1 MATNYD
7 ELTKRR
13 NEMAL
18 ERYYRLKNGGSSGN
32 NYNGIAMATPRNDG
46 VTATQTEEK
55 KNKGGLLGG
64 LGYLGH
70 ELGLGV
76 MRSIEGVVDY
86 VGGGILDLFGAD
98 EAADELLKNDW
109 VNYNAA
115 DEWYNPGKGWE
126 FAGDVASGVGGM
138 LPAVAVSFVPGVG
151 GALSTATF
159 GLGAA
164 GQAVSEQTKKNG
176 TASGKEWL
184 YGTASGAMEAGIEA
198 VSGGI
203 GGTAAGKV
211 LGKELAKTT
220 GGKIATSFI
229 GEGLEEVASDILDP
243 ALQRVTGVDK
253 NAQVDWGNLPRTF
266 LVGGATGA
274 VMGGGQRA
282 LSAAQAGGFNN
293 LAAAETAQE
302 MDAQM
307 SDNNV
312 RQALGKKEIYTQKDM
327 ADMTDRLSQRLQKMD
342 EGTRSA
348 FLAQNK
354 RIAPLFDADGTVKQ
368 SVWEDLRTGRFSVE
382 NQENMS
388 VGNSQSIGNL
398 SGETYS
404 SSLKGRES
412 TLKYQPATSTQ
423 GTENARAALRNI
435 ELLSGGRVDVVLT
448 SDAMLTADGQNA
460 NGEYADGVLYVNANA
475 DSYQRAMFIAS
486 HELTHTLEGT
496 EAYGKLGAFIRERV
510 AADPALAEKYNLEK
524 YRLAYENAQAG
535 DFSSETL
542 DYQAETEMYADFVAR
557 EILGNEDVVRRLV
570 AKERNIA
577 VRFLEWVRSAL
588 KRLDGSRE
596 TQSEYKALKKAEKLL
611 SAALENAKGGVSLEE
626 VEENEQRKK
635 ALRDMF
641 AQEGKGDSSTTR
653 QNDNVE
659 QRETTSRYALDKKR
673 VKGYNK
679 DKLIYRTFPNDK
691 ESGSEANRI
700 AVWWVH
706 NDDVITGDQTLI
718 SYHDKWYIIEKFDD
732 MPSGY
737 QIVDRI
743 TESEF
748 NEIYKEIIEGG
759 RSGKIKPL
767 QSSPD
772 FIDQLDKSGSVIKER
787 ASSSYRISAGYGR
800 KNQSLQ
806 QVDTSTV
813 EGREIDG
820 IRSGDNARNST
831 NKQGRFSLDVNI
843 EEKIKKH
850 YGSTYRWS
858 EVGYIMRDGTRLD
871 LSGRN
876 EGARGGYRTVDHRD
890 IFDIDENGDT
900 YGTDALIEFVG
911 RGNIRVMPENP
922 GINLQVEPNEEQYR
936 LIQDFVER
944 VGWKEEYFSVDIDNG
959 NGDTIETLTY
969 EGKVSGRKVVAD
981 IKYYFKEGKVPY
993 KSELSAFRYSI
1004 DVDSEG
1010 RELTKEQAEY
1020 FKDSKV
1026 RDKNGNLLVVYHGTA
1041 DSRKRNEYG
1050 NATEEDFTVFN
1061 YQESPAVD
1069 SNIDGSAY
1077 FFTTNKK
1084 LAEFYAPDVSEYE
1097 FYNRS
1102 RTPKVYSTYLLMKN
1116 PYVVEGKGAAWT
1128 QIQDEMISKARRFGY
1143 WNWDGRYKYQTT
1155 FDTSQIAVWAKD
1167 NGYDGVIFKDIIDG
1181 DASKEEFRGDV
1192 YAVFDSNQIK
1202 STTNENP
1209 TKNPDIRYSIDVEQS
1224 EKEKRE
1230 SGYVSSLRNY
1240 LHRLNI
1246 SEETKADVIEKYGER
1261 TAKRLFAVWENTTGR
1276 EDGVDIVTA
1285 HKELW
1290 GKGFRTYSE
1299 YEEDFLA
1306 DMDTTMR
1313 GYAPKLY
1320 EKAVK
1325 GKAIEAADE
1334 NAVLSPKRKMQKT
1347 VDAAQVELTD
1357 KQTEY
1362 LANYTKRKIYTKKE
1376 AEIIINEL
1384 LEGYMNY
1391 DNEVGSMKGK
1401 TREEVVKMMWR
1412 ALNSADPGK
1421 RTGVARKIAEYIIQ
1435 HTVMENIYSDAVVR
1449 MHTDT
1454 ITALKPYLHNLNL
1467 DGIRD
1472 DIKYHYGNSNAP
1484 YALWGKKKGEKGIGV
1499 DVAAMELNENGFY
1512 IEEINPVDIFRR
1524 MDEAYRLAV
1533 DGLKKTTS
1541 KFATEIIGE
1550 KEQKELQGDM
1560 VKAILRAFDSH
1571 GTPSALSDMIQ
1582 DYDKKVKGWKEK
1594 YYEERDKNNAT
1605 ARVLYK
1611 VQKLK
1616 DFERGTFANAAEF
1629 KQDIFKNTI
1638 GRLGRIKYRGNLNKS
1653 GTRKILAG
1661 LLEWYD
1667 NKNNPMLEGEAYNE
1681 DIAQML
1687 MQLADNFKP
1696 LTTAQYELLAK
1707 LEEKSKKYDFKSLY
1721 EWYTREN
1728 VGKEYS
1734 ASTKEWLQDLAD
1746 PKEFSSEELKNLE
1759 HVVDYFTHFMENYN
1773 KVWKNGKLQDAAPI
1787 ALKYVDQMQKHKRT
1801 KVGWFEKGF
1810 EGYIKSF
1817 GDPMT
1822 AARYFDKYEDGFFTS
1837 ALEELRQ
1844 GVIASQVMEQ
1854 RMKAPLEKFY
1864 EKNKKFFENCEK
1876 RTIEYQGEKMNAQTA
1891 MLLYMTLKR
1900 EQALRGLAY
1909 SGFKFN
1915 RGDEIVT
1922 VRGFATAENLDID
1935 ELTMQAAELQ
1945 NELAKQFNEAEREYI
1960 AIVEKIFNEDCK
1972 KAKADTDMA
1981 RMGYTNISEGYYVP
1995 IRRASI
2001 AYNVEKQTYREE
2013 IASVSDQSFNK
2024 DTVSGAR
2031 NQLFIDGLTG
2041 VLDKHIE
2048 GISQYA
2054 SLARA
2059 LDNYNILFNLNVSG
2073 NPNMAI
2079 SVKSEADNV
2088 WRDGGKY
2095 FSELIDDIKG
2105 VAKSTGVGNKFISN
2119 IRGGYA
2125 KYQLGAN
2132 PKVWVTQLS
2141 SLIAAGNILDVG
2153 NIISGVGV
2161 GLGVKGEV
2169 LDAHCGLAMVRNN
2182 ENTAAIAQGV
2192 LEKTTNKISDILMVP
2207 IGKVDRLVV
2216 RILYGAAQVQVE
2228 KKGGAK
2234 VGTEENLT
2242 AAGELLERVIL
2253 ETQQNAM
2260 ATEKSA
2266 AMRSGNEI
2274 AKAVTMFSADSMKLT
2289 GRVIDAIGETA
2300 VLKARIKATK
2310 DADVLKTLKKELA
2323 EANKKA
2329 CRALASVTMSA
2340 IFMTAIAEG
2349 FKWLYDKERE
2359 EDENIA
2365 LTLAADTFGNMIGG
2379 LPFIRD
2385 VYSFFADGYEVE
2397 SFAYASINDL
2407 LAALGDA
2414 RDVAAAVIAGKKLDG
2429 RELAQTSRKTINAVG
2444 QLTGIPTRNLYNVL
2458 YGLTKRVAPTTAY
2471 AWNDKFYKGSYR
2483 ADLAE
2488 AIEKGDDK
2496 MIATIV
2502 GLMLNENVGGVT
2514 DATAREAI
2522 DALVAA
2528 DFDNVIPRS
2537 VPDKVTY
2544 KDDVGESVE
2553 IELTAAQ
2560 AKAFEKI
2567 YVVANEKVAALVK
2580 TSQYKNASQE
2590 AQAKAI
2596 EFIYDTYYD
2605 MAKNN
2610 LTGAGLTKAALFAE
2624 AIDIDNLAVIL
2635 AEARLIEA
2643 DKKNGVTV
2651 SGTKKAKVQKYVNSL
2666 RLTAVQK
2673 YMIMGYLGY
2682 KNANGA
2688 DAVKTYIRRMNLT
2701 NAEKDALYAYS
2712 GYGA

>member
-7 ELTKRR
+7 DLTRKR
-13 NEMAL
+13 NEAAL

-46 VTATQTEEK
+46 VTATVQTEEK

-109 VNYNAA
+109 FNYNAA
-115 DEWYNPGKGWE
+115 DEWYNPGAGWE

-138 LPAVAVSFVPGVG
+138 LPAVAVTWATG
-151 GALSTATF
+151 GASAPAILQAASGAIGTATF

-229 GEGLEEVASDILDP
+229 GEGLEEVASDILNP
-243 ALQRVTGVDK
+243 ALQRATGVDK
-253 NAQVDWGNLPRTF
+253 DASIDWGNLPRTF

-274 VMGGGQRA
+274 VMGGAGRA
-282 LSAAQAGGFNN
+282 LNAAQAGGFNN

-327 ADMTDRLSQRLQKMD
+327 ADIADRLSQRLQKMD
-342 EGTRSA
+342 EGTRST

-368 SVWEDLRTGRFSVE
+368 SVWEDLRTRRFSVE
-382 NQENMS
+382 NQGN
-388 VGNSQSIGNL
+388 VGGGNSQSIGNL
-398 SGETYS
+398 ADVSYS
-404 SSLKGRES
+404 ASLKGRET
-412 TLKYQPATSTQ
+412 TLKYQPVSDVSKV
-423 GTENARAALRNI
+423 NADVQKAMRNI
-435 ELLSGGRVDVVLT
+435 ELLTGGRADVVIT
-448 SDAMLTADGQNA
+448 ADDMLTADGQQA
-460 NGEYADGVLYVNANA
+460 NGEYADGVIYVNANA
-475 DSYQRAMFIAS
+475 DSYERAMFVMS

-496 EAYGKLGAFIRERV
+496 EAYGKLGVFIREQIKGNPDF
-510 AADPALAEKYNLEK
+510 ADKYVLDK
-524 YRLAYENAQAG
+524 YRSAYANAQAG
-535 DFSSETL
+535 DFSAETL

-588 KRLDGSRE
+588 KRLGGSRE

-611 SAALENAKGGVSLEE
+611 SAALENAKGGVTLEE
-626 VEENEQRKK
+626 VEEDVQRMK
-635 ALRDMF
+635 AVKAFFER
-641 AQEGKGDSSTTR
+641 KGDSSPSV
-653 QNDNVE
+653 QNDSVE
-659 QRETTSRYALDKKR
+659 QKETTDEKSVGVGAESSARYSLSKGAEQAVDNALADKNYGGEVKLTDVSPSILLGQEGVRNLPMMMKASHIRENIFTEKEAKAKGLKVDKNINYHGLGKTLFLKVIEDLDNVTEAYRGTKNADNPARREKYFLLISKQTDGNGNIINVPVYINEKGIYNRAFIDTNKIATVFGKDAIYSYIREQISKGNLVRIKKR
-673 VKGYNK
+673 N
-679 DKLIYRTFPNDK
+679 IQTS
-691 ESGSEANRI
+691 ESTAPIAANYGKN
-700 AVWWVH
+700 VS
-706 NDDVITGDQTLI
+706 TT
-718 SYHDKWYIIEKFDD
+718 IIRENTEK
-732 MPSGY
+732 S
-737 QIVDRI
+737 
-743 TESEF
+743 TENAKKVE
-748 NEIYKEIIEGG
+748 K
-759 RSGKIKPL
+759 
-767 QSSPD
+767 SSR
-772 FIDQLDKSGSVIKER
+772 KS
-787 ASSSYRISAGYGR
+787 
-800 KNQSLQ
+800 L
-806 QVDTSTV
+806 
-813 EGREIDG
+813 
-820 IRSGDNARNST
+820 
-831 NKQGRFSLDVNI
+831 
-843 EEKIKKH
+843 
-850 YGSTYRWS
+850 
-858 EVGYIMRDGTRLD
+858 
-871 LSGRN
+871 
-876 EGARGGYRTVDHRD
+876 
-890 IFDIDENGDT
+890 
-900 YGTDALIEFVG
+900 
-911 RGNIRVMPENP
+911 
-922 GINLQVEPNEEQYR
+922 
-936 LIQDFVER
+936 
-944 VGWKEEYFSVDIDNG
+944 
-959 NGDTIETLTY
+959 
-969 EGKVSGRKVVAD
+969 
-981 IKYYFKEGKVPY
+981 
-993 KSELSAFRYSI
+993 

-1026 RDKNGNLLVVYHGTA
+1026 RDENGNLLVVYHGTG
-1041 DSRKRNEYG
+1041 NE
-1050 NATEEDFTVFN
+1050 FTVFN
-1061 YQESPAVD
+1061 NKQKRTRGRLNFGVGFYFS
-1069 SNIDGSAY
+1069 SNRDLAKMYVEGDHERVIEAYIDI
-1077 FFTTNKK
+1077 
-1084 LAEFYAPDVSEYE
+1084 
-1097 FYNRS
+1097 
-1102 RTPKVYSTYLLMKN
+1102 KN
-1116 PYVVEGKGAAWT
+1116 PYVTVVNQFMMNDVEKIREQFPEEEREKIDLST
-1128 QIQDEMISKARRFGY
+1128 L
-1143 WNWDGRYKYQTT
+1143 
-1155 FDTSQIAVWAKD
+1155 SQFLKKL
-1167 NGYDGVIFKDIIDG
+1167 GYDGIIQYN
-1181 DASKEEFRGDV
+1181 ANALIRGDKKIEIV
-1192 YAVFDSNQIK
+1192 VSFDSAQIK
-1202 STTNENP
+1202 NTENKTP

-1285 HKELW
+1285 HQTLW
-1290 GKGFRTYSE
+1290 REGFRTYST
-1299 YEEDFLA
+1299 YEEDFLI

-1313 GYAPKLY
+1313 GRAPKMY

-1421 RTGVARKIAEYIIQ
+1421 RTGVARKIADYIIQ

-1467 DGIRD
+1467 DGIKN

-1484 YALWGKKKGEKGIGV
+1484 YALWGRKNGEKGVGV

-1571 GTPSALSDMIQ
+1571 GTPSALSDMIRE
-1582 DYDKKVKGWKEK
+1582 YDKKVKGWKDK
-1594 YYEERDKNNAT
+1594 YYEERDRNNLT

-1616 DFERGTFANAAEF
+1616 DFEKGTFANAAEF

-1667 NKNNPMLEGEAYNE
+1667 NKNNPMLEGDVFNE

-1696 LTTAQYELLAK
+1696 MTTAQYELLAK
-1707 LEEKSKKYDFKSLY
+1707 LEEKSKTYDFKSLY

-1734 ASTKEWLQDLAD
+1734 ASTKELLQDLAD
-1746 PKEFSSEELKNLE
+1746 PTEFTSEELKNLE
-1759 HVVDYFTHFMENYN
+1759 HVIDYFKNFMENYN
-1773 KVWKNGKLQDAAPI
+1773 KVYRNGKLVEAVPI
-1787 ALKYVDQMQKHKRT
+1787 AQKYVEQMQKNKRT
-1801 KVGWFEKGF
+1801 KVGWIEKGF
-1810 EGYIKSF
+1810 EGYIKAF

-1822 AARYFDKYEDGFFTS
+1822 AARYFDKYEDGFFTE
-1837 ALEELRQ
+1837 ALEELRK

-1876 RTIEYQGEKMNAQTA
+1876 RTIKYQGEKMNAQTA

-2001 AYNVEKQTYREE
+2001 AYNVEKQSYRDE
-2013 IASVSDQSFNK
+2013 IASVSEQSFNK
-2024 DTVSGAR
+2024 DTVAGAR
-2031 NQLFIDGLTG
+2031 NQLFIDGLTQ
-2041 VLDKHIE
+2041 VMEKHVG

-2105 VAKSTGVGNKFISN
+2105 VAKSTGVGNKFISGV
-2119 IRGGYA
+2119 RGAYA

-2169 LDAHCGLAMVRNN
+2169 LDLHCGLAMVRNN

-2242 AAGELLERVIL
+2242 AAGELLEKVIL

-2260 ATEKSA
+2260 ATERSA

-2274 AKAVTMFSADSMKLT
+2274 AKAFTMFSADSMKLT

-2310 DADVLKTLKKELA
+2310 DADVLKALKKELA

-2349 FKWLYDKERE
+2349 FKWLYDKEDD
-2359 EDENIA
+2359 DENKTKSIIV
-2365 LTLAADTFGNMIGG
+2365 DTVGNMLGG
-2379 LPFIRD
+2379 LPAIRD
-2385 VYSFFADGYEVE
+2385 VYAFFADGYEVE

-2407 LAALGDA
+2407 LSALGDA
-2414 RDVAAAVIAGKKLDG
+2414 RDVAAAVFAGKNVDS
-2429 RELAQTSRKTINAVG
+2429 RELAQTTRKTINAVG
-2444 QLTGIPTRNLYNVL
+2444 QLTGIPTRNIYNVL

-2471 AWNDKFYKGSYR
+2471 AWNDKFYKSSYR

-2544 KDDVGESVE
+2544 KNDEGESVE

-2560 AKAFEKI
+2560 TKAFEKI

-2624 AIDIDNLAVIL
+2624 AIDIDKLAVIL

-2643 DKKNGVTV
+2643 DTKNGVTV

-2688 DAVKTYIRRMNLT
+2688 DAVKAYIRRLNLSA
-2701 NAEKDALYAYS
+2701 AEKELLYSYS
-2712 GYGA
+2712 GYSA

>member
-55 KNKGGLLGG
+55 KNKGGLWGG

-70 ELGLGV
+70 EFGLGV
-76 MRSIEGVVDY
+76 MRSLEGIVDY
-86 VGGGILDLFGAD
+86 TVGGIADLFGAD
-98 EAADELLKNDW
+98 EFADEIMKNDW
-109 VNYNAA
+109 FNYNAA
-115 DEWYNPGKGWE
+115 DEWYNPGAGWE

-138 LPAVAVSFVPGVG
+138 LPAVAVTWATG
-151 GALSTATF
+151 GASAPAILQAASGAIGTATF

-203 GGTAAGKV
+203 GGISAGKV

-229 GEGLEEVASDILDP
+229 GEGLEEVASDILNP
-243 ALQRVTGVDK
+243 ALQRATGVDK
-253 NAQVDWGNLPRTF
+253 DASVDWGNLPRTF

-274 VMGGGQRA
+274 VMGGGRRA
-282 LSAAQAGGFNN
+282 LRAVQAGGFNN

-327 ADMTDRLSQRLQKMD
+327 ANIADRLSQRLQKMD
-342 EGTRSA
+342 EGTRSV

-354 RIAPLFDADGTVKQ
+354 RIAPLFDTDGTVKQ

-412 TLKYQPATSTQ
+412 TLKYQPAASTQ

-448 SDAMLTADGQNA
+448 SDAMLTADGQQA

-524 YRLAYENAQAG
+524 YRLAYENAQTG
-535 DFSSETL
+535 DFSAETL

-588 KRLDGSRE
+588 KRLGGSRE

-611 SAALENAKGGVSLEE
+611 SAALENAKGGVTLEE
-626 VEENEQRKK
+626 VEEDVQRMK
-635 ALRDMF
+635 ALRDM
-641 AQEGKGDSSTTR
+641 AKEEVKEEVKSVESETQEVKKETTEQNSVDVGAQSARYSLSENAKQEVEQALNNKYYGKEVKLTDVSPSILLGQEGVRNLPMMMKASHIRENIFTEKEAKAKGLKVDKNINYHGLGKTLFLKVIEDLDNVTEAYRGTKNADNPERREKYFLLISKQTDGNGNIINVPVYINEKGIYNRAFIDTNKIATVFGKDAIYSYIREQISKGNLVRIKKRNIQTSESTAPIAANYGKNVSTTIIR
-653 QNDNVE
+653 ENTEKSTENAKKVE
-659 QRETTSRYALDKKR
+659 KSSR
-673 VKGYNK
+673 
-679 DKLIYRTFPNDK
+679 
-691 ESGSEANRI
+691 
-700 AVWWVH
+700 
-706 NDDVITGDQTLI
+706 
-718 SYHDKWYIIEKFDD
+718 
-732 MPSGY
+732 
-737 QIVDRI
+737 
-743 TESEF
+743 
-748 NEIYKEIIEGG
+748 
-759 RSGKIKPL
+759 
-767 QSSPD
+767 
-772 FIDQLDKSGSVIKER
+772 KS
-787 ASSSYRISAGYGR
+787 
-800 KNQSLQ
+800 L
-806 QVDTSTV
+806 
-813 EGREIDG
+813 
-820 IRSGDNARNST
+820 
-831 NKQGRFSLDVNI
+831 
-843 EEKIKKH
+843 
-850 YGSTYRWS
+850 
-858 EVGYIMRDGTRLD
+858 
-871 LSGRN
+871 
-876 EGARGGYRTVDHRD
+876 
-890 IFDIDENGDT
+890 
-900 YGTDALIEFVG
+900 
-911 RGNIRVMPENP
+911 
-922 GINLQVEPNEEQYR
+922 
-936 LIQDFVER
+936 
-944 VGWKEEYFSVDIDNG
+944 
-959 NGDTIETLTY
+959 
-969 EGKVSGRKVVAD
+969 
-981 IKYYFKEGKVPY
+981 
-993 KSELSAFRYSI
+993 

-1026 RDKNGNLLVVYHGTA
+1026 RDENGNLLVVYHGTG
-1041 DSRKRNEYG
+1041 NE
-1050 NATEEDFTVFN
+1050 FTVFN
-1061 YQESPAVD
+1061 NKQKRTRGRLNFGVGFYFS
-1069 SNIDGSAY
+1069 SNRDLAKMYVEGDHERVIEAYIDI
-1077 FFTTNKK
+1077 
-1084 LAEFYAPDVSEYE
+1084 
-1097 FYNRS
+1097 
-1102 RTPKVYSTYLLMKN
+1102 KN
-1116 PYVVEGKGAAWT
+1116 PYVTVVNQFMMNDVEKIREQFPEEEREKIDLST
-1128 QIQDEMISKARRFGY
+1128 L
-1143 WNWDGRYKYQTT
+1143 
-1155 FDTSQIAVWAKD
+1155 SQFLKKL
-1167 NGYDGVIFKDIIDG
+1167 GYDGIIQYN
-1181 DASKEEFRGDV
+1181 ANALIRGDKKIEIV
-1192 YAVFDSNQIK
+1192 VSFDSAQIK
-1202 STTNENP
+1202 NTDNKTP

-1285 HKELW
+1285 HQTLW
-1290 GKGFRTYSE
+1290 REGFRTYST
-1299 YEEDFLA
+1299 YEEDFLI

-1313 GYAPKLY
+1313 GRAPKMY

-1421 RTGVARKIAEYIIQ
+1421 RTGVARKIADYIIQ

-1467 DGIRD
+1467 DGIKN

-1484 YALWGKKKGEKGIGV
+1484 YALWGRKNGEKGVGV

-1773 KVWKNGKLQDAAPI
+1773 KVWENGKLQDAAPI
-1787 ALKYVDQMQKHKRT
+1787 ALRYVDQMQKHKRT

-1935 ELTMQAAELQ
+1935 ELKLQAAELQ

-1972 KAKADTDMA
+1972 KAKAETDMA

-2253 ETQQNAM
+2253 EMQQNAM

-2300 VLKARIKATK
+2300 VLRNRIKATK
-2310 DADVLKTLKKELA
+2310 DADAVNALKKELA

-2349 FKWLYDKERE
+2349 FKWLYDKEDD
-2359 EDENIA
+2359 DENKTKSIIV
-2365 LTLAADTFGNMIGG
+2365 DTVGNMLGG
-2379 LPFIRD
+2379 LPAIRD

-2414 RDVAAAVIAGKKLDG
+2414 RDVAAAVVTGKNMDS
-2429 RELAQTSRKTINAVG
+2429 RELAQTTRKTINAVG
-2444 QLTGIPTRNLYNVL
+2444 QLTGIPTRNIYNVL

-2471 AWNDKFYKGSYR
+2471 AWNDKFYKSSYR

-2514 DATAREAI
+2514 DSTVREAI

-2544 KDDVGESVE
+2544 KNDEGESVE

-2560 AKAFEKI
+2560 TKAFEKI

-2624 AIDIDNLAVIL
+2624 AIDIDNLAIIL

-2643 DKKNGVTV
+2643 DTKNGVTV

-2682 KNANGA
+2682 KNANSA
-2688 DAVKTYIRRMNLT
+2688 DAVKTYIRRLNLSA
-2701 NAEKDALYAYS
+2701 AEKELLYSYS
-2712 GYGA
+2712 GYSA

>member
-55 KNKGGLLGG
+55 KNKGGFLGG

-76 MRSIEGVVDY
+76 MRSLEGVVDY
-86 VGGGILDLFGAD
+86 VGGGLLDLFGAD

-109 VNYNAA
+109 FNYNAA
-115 DEWYNPGKGWE
+115 DEWYNPGAGWE

-138 LPAVAVSFVPGVG
+138 LPAVAVTWATG
-151 GALSTATF
+151 GASAPAILQAASGAIGTATF

-203 GGTAAGKV
+203 GGAAAGKV
-211 LGKELAKTT
+211 LGKNIAKST

-229 GEGLEEVASDILDP
+229 GEGLEEVASDILNP
-243 ALQRVTGVDK
+243 ALQRATGVDK
-253 NAQVDWGNLPRTF
+253 DASVDWGNLPRTF

-274 VMGGGQRA
+274 VMGGAGRV
-282 LSAAQAGGFNN
+282 LNAAQAGGFNN
-293 LAAAETAQE
+293 LNAMETAQE
-302 MDAQM
+302 MDERM

-368 SVWEDLRTGRFSVE
+368 SVWEDLRTVRFSVE

-398 SGETYS
+398 SGATYS

-448 SDAMLTADGQNA
+448 SDAMMTADGQQA

-535 DFSSETL
+535 DFSVETL

-588 KRLDGSRE
+588 KRLGGSRE

-641 AQEGKGDSSTTR
+641 AQEEVKEEVKSVESETQEVKKETTEENSVDVDAQSSARYSLEKTFAEQVDDVIAGTFDKENSHIRVAGHTPSIYIEKAGMRDLPILMSYDKLCISLFEGGTLSNHYHNLGEEIMKQIPKAIENPIYILSGQTDNRIEAILMLKDKKHRDVFAVIEFDSEGRYEGKFTKANVLVTAFGAKDKYIQKKLEMGEILYEEKRNSSSQVNPRGQFPSVINENESSTTIIR
-653 QNDNVE
+653 ENSEKSTENAKKVE
-659 QRETTSRYALDKKR
+659 KSSR
-673 VKGYNK
+673 
-679 DKLIYRTFPNDK
+679 
-691 ESGSEANRI
+691 
-700 AVWWVH
+700 
-706 NDDVITGDQTLI
+706 
-718 SYHDKWYIIEKFDD
+718 
-732 MPSGY
+732 
-737 QIVDRI
+737 
-743 TESEF
+743 
-748 NEIYKEIIEGG
+748 
-759 RSGKIKPL
+759 
-767 QSSPD
+767 
-772 FIDQLDKSGSVIKER
+772 KS
-787 ASSSYRISAGYGR
+787 
-800 KNQSLQ
+800 L
-806 QVDTSTV
+806 
-813 EGREIDG
+813 
-820 IRSGDNARNST
+820 
-831 NKQGRFSLDVNI
+831 
-843 EEKIKKH
+843 
-850 YGSTYRWS
+850 
-858 EVGYIMRDGTRLD
+858 
-871 LSGRN
+871 
-876 EGARGGYRTVDHRD
+876 
-890 IFDIDENGDT
+890 
-900 YGTDALIEFVG
+900 
-911 RGNIRVMPENP
+911 
-922 GINLQVEPNEEQYR
+922 
-936 LIQDFVER
+936 
-944 VGWKEEYFSVDIDNG
+944 
-959 NGDTIETLTY
+959 
-969 EGKVSGRKVVAD
+969 
-981 IKYYFKEGKVPY
+981 
-993 KSELSAFRYSI
+993 

-1026 RDKNGNLLVVYHGTA
+1026 RDKDGNLLVVYHQTA
-1041 DSRKRNEYG
+1041 GEFTQFDTKKEGAGQSDHEMPSGIFLKPTSEDIGLKGKRQMSLYVNITNPKQFYDRDMARRHWENNIEGYSDILKKIEENDRVYGEEFENAFNSNMPRAEYLRLSEEEKERIEREAEEREDKILADWRAANGALEKEAKELIGKYLRRMGFDGVFLARDVGSFGRVVQTFIALDSEQVK
-1050 NATEEDFTVFN
+1050 
-1061 YQESPAVD
+1061 
-1069 SNIDGSAY
+1069 NID
-1077 FFTTNKK
+1077 
-1084 LAEFYAPDVSEYE
+1084 
-1097 FYNRS
+1097 NR
-1102 RTPKVYSTYLLMKN
+1102 
-1116 PYVVEGKGAAWT
+1116 
-1128 QIQDEMISKARRFGY
+1128 Q
-1143 WNWDGRYKYQTT
+1143 
-1155 FDTSQIAVWAKD
+1155 
-1167 NGYDGVIFKDIIDG
+1167 
-1181 DASKEEFRGDV
+1181 
-1192 YAVFDSNQIK
+1192 
-1202 STTNENP
+1202 P

-1285 HKELW
+1285 HQTLW
-1290 GKGFRTYSE
+1290 REGFRTYSA
-1299 YEEDFLA
+1299 YEEDFLI

-1313 GYAPKLY
+1313 GRAPKMY

-1421 RTGVARKIAEYIIQ
+1421 RTGVARKIADYIIQ

-1467 DGIRD
+1467 DGIKN

-1484 YALWGKKKGEKGIGV
+1484 YALWGRKNGEKGVGV

-1616 DFERGTFANAAEF
+1616 DFEKGTFANAAEF
-1629 KQDIFKNTI
+1629 KRDIFKNTI

-1696 LTTAQYELLAK
+1696 MTTAQYELLAK

-1787 ALKYVDQMQKHKRT
+1787 AQKYVVQMQKHKRT

-1822 AARYFDKYEDGFFTS
+1822 AARYFDKYEDGFFTE
-1837 ALEELRQ
+1837 ALEELRK

-1972 KAKADTDMA
+1972 KAKAETDMA

-2161 GLGVKGEV
+2161 GLGVKGGV

-2323 EANKKA
+2323 LANKKA

-2349 FKWLYDKERE
+2349 FKWLYDKEDD
-2359 EDENIA
+2359 DENKTKSIIV
-2365 LTLAADTFGNMIGG
+2365 DTVGNMLGG
-2379 LPFIRD
+2379 LPAIRD
-2385 VYSFFADGYEVE
+2385 VYAFFADGYEVE

-2407 LAALGDA
+2407 LSALGDA
-2414 RDVAAAVIAGKKLDG
+2414 RDVAAAVFAGKNVDS
-2429 RELAQTSRKTINAVG
+2429 RELTKTVRKTVNAVG

-2471 AWNDKFYKGSYR
+2471 AWNDKYYKSSYR

-2514 DATAREAI
+2514 DATVREAI
-2522 DALVAA
+2522 DALVA

-2544 KDDVGESVE
+2544 KNDEGESVE

-2560 AKAFEKI
+2560 TKAFEKI

-2624 AIDIDNLAVIL
+2624 AIDIDNLAIIL

-2643 DKKNGVTV
+2643 DTKNGVTV

-2688 DAVKTYIRRMNLT
+2688 DAVKTYIRRLNLSA
-2701 NAEKDALYAYS
+2701 AEKELLYSYS
-2712 GYGA
+2712 GYSA

>member
-18 ERYYRLKNGGSSGN
+18 ERYYRLKNGGSSQIVSP
-32 NYNGIAMATPRNDG
+32 YQSTTS
-46 VTATQTEEK
+46 TASPQGEAYTQTEE

-76 MRSIEGVVDY
+76 MRSLEGVVDY

-109 VNYNAA
+109 FNYNAA
-115 DEWYNPGKGWE
+115 DEWYNPGAGWE

-138 LPAVAVSFVPGVG
+138 LPAVAVTWATG
-151 GALSTATF
+151 GASAPAILQAASGAIGTATF

-203 GGTAAGKV
+203 GGMAAGKV

-229 GEGLEEVASDILDP
+229 GEGLEEVASDILNP
-243 ALQRVTGVDK
+243 ALQRATGVDK
-253 NAQVDWGNLPRTF
+253 DASVDWGNLPRTF

-274 VMGGGQRA
+274 VMGGAGRA
-282 LSAAQAGGFNN
+282 LNAAQAGGFNN

-327 ADMTDRLSQRLQKMD
+327 ANIADRLSKSLQKMD

-448 SDAMLTADGQNA
+448 ADAMVTADGQQA

-475 DSYQRAMFIAS
+475 DSYERAMFITS

-496 EAYGKLGAFIRERV
+496 EAYDKLGAFIRERV

-557 EILGNEDVVRRLV
+557 EILSNEDVVRRLV

-588 KRLDGSRE
+588 KRLGGSRE

-611 SAALENAKGGVSLEE
+611 SAALENAKGGVTLEE
-626 VEENEQRKK
+626 VEEDVQRMK
-635 ALRDMF
+635 ALRDSF
-641 AQEGKGDSSTTR
+641 SQEEVKEEVKSVESETQEVKKETTEQNSVDVDAQSARYLIKQFNADEYDYNKSIKTVANMKSVADLKGDEFVIGKTGLYTEISSYFDSINNNSYNEELGDVELKRRGIKDSVAHGLGELKTVAFRAVPAIIEKGKVVDYQKKWKGHEYDTAVIAAPITVAGEEYYAAVIVRRTQENQRFYLHEIDIKKRQTVQTEATTTDSSTQELGGLPINSIFEKLR
-653 QNDNVE
+653 NVN
-659 QRETTSRYALDKKR
+659 TSDEKTSKK
-673 VKGYNK
+673 
-679 DKLIYRTFPNDK
+679 
-691 ESGSEANRI
+691 
-700 AVWWVH
+700 
-706 NDDVITGDQTLI
+706 
-718 SYHDKWYIIEKFDD
+718 
-732 MPSGY
+732 
-737 QIVDRI
+737 
-743 TESEF
+743 
-748 NEIYKEIIEGG
+748 
-759 RSGKIKPL
+759 
-767 QSSPD
+767 SSR
-772 FIDQLDKSGSVIKER
+772 KS
-787 ASSSYRISAGYGR
+787 
-800 KNQSLQ
+800 L
-806 QVDTSTV
+806 
-813 EGREIDG
+813 
-820 IRSGDNARNST
+820 
-831 NKQGRFSLDVNI
+831 
-843 EEKIKKH
+843 
-850 YGSTYRWS
+850 
-858 EVGYIMRDGTRLD
+858 
-871 LSGRN
+871 
-876 EGARGGYRTVDHRD
+876 
-890 IFDIDENGDT
+890 
-900 YGTDALIEFVG
+900 
-911 RGNIRVMPENP
+911 
-922 GINLQVEPNEEQYR
+922 
-936 LIQDFVER
+936 
-944 VGWKEEYFSVDIDNG
+944 
-959 NGDTIETLTY
+959 
-969 EGKVSGRKVVAD
+969 
-981 IKYYFKEGKVPY
+981 
-993 KSELSAFRYSI
+993 

-1026 RDKNGNLLVVYHGTA
+1026 RDKNGRLLTVYHGSPNVFTEFLH
-1041 DSRKRNEYG
+1041 RFMNING
-1050 NATEEDFTVFN
+1050 NAHGRGFYFTDDAEYADGFKKEGGQLLKGYLDIRKPASETEITIRKNELVKLIKATCEAQA
-1061 YQESPAVD
+1061 QEFIDEESYD
-1069 SNIDGSAY
+1069 NIDAALLDTWVSNYVDTYSVYDMNSVYRQVAQII
-1077 FFTTNKK
+1077 FNSCDNDVDM
-1084 LAEFYAPDVSEYE
+1084 LAELTNGGAG
-1097 FYNRS
+1097 
-1102 RTPKVYSTYLLMKN
+1102 TAKVLSL
-1116 PYVVEGKGAAWT
+1116 
-1128 QIQDEMISKARRFGY
+1128 AR
-1143 WNWDGRYKYQTT
+1143 KE
-1155 FDTSQIAVWAKD
+1155 I
-1167 NGYDGVIFKDIIDG
+1167 GYDGVIFDNGNGTYQFI
-1181 DASKEEFRGDV
+1181 AFE
-1192 YAVFDSNQIK
+1192 SNQFK
-1202 STTNENP
+1202 NADNKTP

-1421 RTGVARKIAEYIIQ
+1421 RTGVARKIADYIIQ

-1467 DGIRD
+1467 DGIKN

-1484 YALWGKKKGEKGIGV
+1484 YALWGKKNGEKGIGV
-1499 DVAAMELNENGFY
+1499 DVAAMELNESGFY
-1512 IEEINPVDIFRR
+1512 IEEINPIDIFLR
-1524 MDEAYRLAV
+1524 MDDAYRRAV
-1533 DGLKKTTS
+1533 EGLKKTTK
-1541 KFATEIIGE
+1541 KFATEIVGE
-1550 KEQKELQGDM
+1550 KEQKALRDDM
-1560 VKAILRAFDSH
+1560 VKAILRAFDAH
-1571 GTPSALSDMIQ
+1571 GSPSALSGMIRE
-1582 DYDKKVKGWKEK
+1582 YDKKVRSWKDK
-1594 YYEERDKNNAT
+1594 YYEERDRNNLT

-1616 DFERGTFANAAEF
+1616 DFEKGTFANASEF
-1629 KQDIFKNTI
+1629 KRDLFKNTI

-1667 NKNNPMLEGEAYNE
+1667 NKNNPMLEGDAFNE
-1681 DIAQML
+1681 DVAQML
-1687 MQLADNFKP
+1687 MQLADNAKP
-1696 LTTAQYELLAK
+1696 LTTSQYELLAK
-1707 LEEKSKKYDFKSLY
+1707 LEEKSKAYDFKTLA

-1734 ASTKEWLQDLAD
+1734 KDTKEWLEDLAN
-1746 PKEFSSEELKNLE
+1746 PKEFTAEELKNLE
-1759 HVVDYFTHFMENYN
+1759 HVIDYFKNFMEKYN
-1773 KVWKNGKLQDAAPI
+1773 KVYRNGKLVEAVPI
-1787 ALKYVDQMQKHKRT
+1787 AEKYVAQMQKLSRV
-1801 KVGWFEKGF
+1801 KVGWMRKWFEKYLNTF
-1810 EGYIKSF
+1810 A
-1817 GDPMT
+1817 DPMT
-1822 AARYFDKYEDGFFTS
+1822 VARYFDRYEKGFFTE
-1837 ALEELRQ
+1837 ALEDLRHGAIQ
-1844 GVIASQVMEQ
+1844 AQVMEQ
-1854 RMKAPLEKFY
+1854 RLRAPLEEFY
-1864 EKNKKFFENCEK
+1864 GKHKKFLEESEK
-1876 RTIEYQGEKMNAQTA
+1876 HEIEYQGEKMNAQSG

-1909 SGFKFN
+1909 SGFRFK
-1915 RGDEIVT
+1915 RGDYTAT
-1922 VRGFATAENLDID
+1922 VSGFATAENLDMD
-1935 ELTMQAAELQ
+1935 ELKMQAAELQ
-1945 NELAKQFNEAEREYI
+1945 NELVKQFTEAEREYV
-1960 AIVEKIFNEDCK
+1960 AIVEKIFNEECK
-1972 KAKADTDMA
+1972 KAKSETDMA

-2001 AYNVEKQTYREE
+2001 AYNVEKQTYKDEL
-2013 IASVSDQSFNK
+2013 ASVSDQSFNK
-2024 DTVSGAR
+2024 DTVAGAR
-2031 NQLFIDGLTG
+2031 NQLFIDGLTQ
-2041 VLDKHIE
+2041 VAEKHIN
-2048 GISQYA
+2048 GISQYSA
-2054 SLARA
+2054 LAVA
-2059 LDNYNILFNLNVSG
+2059 LDNYNVLFNLNISG

-2079 SVKSEADNV
+2079 SVKTEADNV
-2088 WRDGGKY
+2088 WREGGEY
-2095 FSELIDDIKG
+2095 FSEMINDIKG
-2105 VAKSTGVGNKFISN
+2105 VKKTLGVGNKWVSA
-2119 IRGGYA
+2119 IRGSYA

-2141 SLIAAGNILDVG
+2141 SFAAAYNILDYDC
-2153 NIISGVGV
+2153 IIGGLGV
-2161 GLGVKGEV
+2161 GLNDKKGAK
-2169 LDAHCGLAMVRNN
+2169 LDKYCGLALVRNT

-2192 LEKTTNKISDILMVP
+2192 LESTTNKIGDILMKP
-2207 IGKVDRLVV
+2207 IGSVDRLVV
-2216 RILYGAAQVQVE
+2216 KSLFGACQMQVE

-2242 AAGELLERVIL
+2242 AAGELLEKVIL

-2260 ATEKSA
+2260 ATERSA
-2266 AMRSGNEI
+2266 AMRSGQEFMKTI
-2274 AKAVTMFSADSMKLT
+2274 TMFSADSMKLT
-2289 GRVIDAIGETA
+2289 GRVVDAIGEVAMLRTRLRGETNADA
-2300 VLKARIKATK
+2300 VS
-2310 DADVLKTLKKELA
+2310 DLKKKLA
-2323 EANKKA
+2323 AADKQA
-2329 CRALASVTMSA
+2329 RR
-2340 IFMTAIAEG
+2340 AIASIVTQAILMTGIAEL
-2349 FKWLYDKERE
+2349 FRWLYDKERE

-2365 LTLAADTFGNMIGG
+2365 WSLASDTFGNMIGG
-2379 LPFIRD
+2379 LPLIRD
-2385 VYSFFADGYEVE
+2385 VYSFFADGFGVE
-2397 SFAYASINDL
+2397 SYAYSSLNDM
-2407 LAALGDA
+2407 LAALGET
-2414 RDVAAAVIAGKKLDG
+2414 RDLAVAVIKGQKIDG
-2429 RELAQTSRKTINAVG
+2429 GRDLALMARKTAYAAG
-2444 QLTGIPTRNLYNVL
+2444 QLMGIPTRNIYNLL
-2458 YGLTKRVAPTTAY
+2458 YGLTKRVAPGVAY
-2471 AWNDKFYKGSYR
+2471 EWNDKFYKGAYR
-2483 ADLAE
+2483 TDLAK

-2514 DATAREAI
+2514 DSVARETI
-2522 DALVAA
+2522 DALMVAGY
-2528 DFDNVIPRS
+2528 DVIPRG
-2537 VPDKVTY
+2537 VPDKISY
-2544 KDDVGESVE
+2544 KGVGSDGEVE
-2553 IELTAAQ
+2553 TIEVELTAKQ
-2560 AKAFEKI
+2560 AKAFEKV
-2567 YVVANEKVAALVK
+2567 YVVANDKVASLAK
-2580 TSQYKNASQE
+2580 TSQFKSASQE

-2596 EFIYDTYYD
+2596 DFIYDTYYD
-2605 MAKNN
+2605 MAKCS
-2610 LTGAGLTKAALFAE
+2610 LTGEGMTKNALFAK
-2624 AIDIDNLAVIL
+2624 AIDIEKLAIII
-2635 AEARLIEA
+2635 AEAKTIEA

-2651 SGTKKAKVQKYVNSL
+2651 SGSKKDKIVKYVNAL
-2666 RLTAVQK
+2666 PLTAVQK
-2673 YMIMGYLGY
+2673 YMVLGYLGY
-2682 KNANGA
+2682 KSTHGA
-2688 DAVKTYIRRMNLT
+2688 DAVKTYINRLGLS

-2712 GYGA
+2712 GYSA